1 VRGRKLHW
9 PVMHVSLPALASSNS
24 PKYEPADVYEPYEP
38 AVGRPPWPNDPRR
51 TIDSGVGVVP
61 GVPGGVVLGVLFP
74 LMPALRVFRFREFL
88 NN

>member
-1 VRGRKLHW
+1 
-9 PVMHVSLPALASSNS
+9 MPALASSNS

-38 AVGRPPWPNDPRR
+38 AVGRPAWPNDPRR

-74 LMPALRVFRFREFL
+74 LMRRLFGSSDFDDLFKI
-88 NN
+88 NNPESGRKAE